1 MRFAEEGQGMHT
13 IDLPAWAIERV
24 NIDMQNVFVAE
35 GEVYANPH
43 ARDIIPVVNR
53 LSGALR
59 AAGAAVI
66 WTRQTHAFDG
76 PYAVAP
82 WQYDLSRADVR
93 AAVEAMQA
101 GAASQALHPEMS
113 VHAGDTVVD

>member
-13 IDLPAWAIERV
+13 IDLPAWAIERGRALNSFSEIDPRRTALV

-53 LSGALR
+53 LSEALR
-59 AAGAAVI
+59 A
-66 WTRQTHAFDG
+66 
-76 PYAVAP
+76 
-82 WQYDLSRADVR
+82 VR
-93 AAVEAMQA
+93 R
-101 GAASQALHPEMS
+101 
-113 VHAGDTVVD
+113 